1 MFARMSHNRAQEFA
15 AHNFAAACS
24 VHRAEAIS
32 VHEALQR
39 LCKRELP
46 SIEPDTPV
54 GEIVPAPT
62 RLPPSLSDPRSG
74 ADPLDRIEFAMAVE
88 EEQGSM
94 SDQEMDA
101 VIKDFSRT
109 EHVFNTLLGFV
120 ASTWDPAT
128 IWVRSIRTIVNERVR
143 HRGGCTC
150 E

>member
-1 MFARMSHNRAQEFA
+1 
-15 AHNFAAACS
+15 
-24 VHRAEAIS
+24 
-32 VHEALQR
+32 
-39 LCKRELP
+39 
-46 SIEPDTPV
+46 
-54 GEIVPAPT
+54 
-62 RLPPSLSDPRSG
+62 LSDPRSG